1 MGYDDHMDQAERR
14 DLEMTLDDALAA
26 IPDHVRSK
34 HRTLPDMIEALADWP
49 NKAIKAIEAE
59 RTRITPAMA
68 PVPSAIG
75 QYVEGLDFAEEAVR
89 NVE

>member
-1 MGYDDHMDQAERR
+1 
-14 DLEMTLDDALAA
+14 
-26 IPDHVRSK
+26 
-34 HRTLPDMIEALADWP
+34 
-49 NKAIKAIEAE
+49 
-59 RTRITPAMA
+59 MA